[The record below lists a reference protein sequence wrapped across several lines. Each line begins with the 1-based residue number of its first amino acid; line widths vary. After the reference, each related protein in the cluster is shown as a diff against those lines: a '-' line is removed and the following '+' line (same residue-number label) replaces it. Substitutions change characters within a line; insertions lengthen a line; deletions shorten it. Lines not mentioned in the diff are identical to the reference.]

1 MSDELDDLNLRS
13 RIASLKHLPDPERA
27 FNNIA
32 TFLSVNPDYAGQI
45 LGDLE
50 AVSMLYCHSQFLA
63 NYSIYNPTVL
73 FHALANLNAS
83 CEVSELRMELQAL
96 LDACV
101 SLTEGMKIVRDFKK
115 QKLLL
120 ITLRD
125 VLSHVDFEQTLFA
138 LSNLADAILHE
149 SLVLSEAFISQRY
162 GRPEENSFAV
172 IGLGKLGAQE
182 LNYSS
187 DIDIIFVYKK
197 ESDTCG
203 ISTVHGGI
211 INRVSAFEYYT
222 KLAEEITRF
231 LASNTKDGFVYRVDL
246 RLRPQGQ
253 RGSLVLSLRSYE
265 EYYESWGQ
273 LWERAALLRARPL
286 AGDLPL
292 GNELL
297 KTVQPFIYRKY
308 LDFDAINEIK
318 RMKSQVEQLKSG
330 TLSNDIK
337 RGYGGIR
344 EIEFFIQIFQ
354 LIYGGQEPML
364 REKRT
369 LRALHRLLQKGLI
382 GYEDAHQLSGN
393 YLFLRVL
400 EHRLQQLNDL
410 QTHTLPSGD
419 RELEILGRKMGF
431 RDSGAFLSEIS
442 KRRRQVRTIYD
453 SLFQSSAMP
462 QAKCLREDSA
472 VNPLSSVYWDMD
484 SPIEHLLT
492 EELSKTG
499 IKDFHKAMHC
509 LAKVRNTIF
518 SFQTIRGRR
527 LLEDIIPR
535 FVNEALHGVNPDL
548 ALLHLADFST
558 ILATRESYLEAIAQ
572 RQAFISGL
580 NFVFSHSEYLSRI
593 LMSSPHYIESLVED
607 QLREKTLATLKTEL
621 RTLTEEYGQSAATR
635 LLKKLKEIKF
645 GILFLNKKID
655 VVDLMRLL
663 SRVAETILSSL
674 MPNDSPVAIIAFGK
688 LGGREIIFNS
698 DLDLIFI
705 TPSEPT
711 ADDTKTAERLL
722 KVSMSYTKDG
732 ITYQIDARLRPEG
745 SKGPL
750 VNSIAGL
757 KEYYEKSAHLWEL
770 QALLKARPVF
780 ADVKTKNVF
789 MSLRQEILTKRG
801 REMTVADIRKMREK
815 IQRELS
821 KDRDSLSVAHHPSFN
836 ARYDIKLGTGGLEE
850 LEFAIQYLQLK
861 HCHLHPHLLVQGTV
875 HAIRR
880 LKTAAI
886 LKDADADSLHK
897 IYLFYRSI
905 ETMLR
910 LRNES
915 LLRENTDM
923 LQSLANFIEIDAETI
938 LTLLH
943 AKREWVSNFSN
954 ELRD

>member
-1 MSDELDDLNLRS
+1 MNDELDDLNLRS
-13 RIASLKHLPDPERA
+13 RIANLKYLPDPERA
-27 FNNIA
+27 FNNIT
-32 TFLSVNPDYAGQI
+32 TFLSVNPDYAGKI
-45 LGDLE
+45 IGDLE

-63 NYSIYNPTVL
+63 NYSVYNPDAL
-73 FHALANLNAS
+73 FHALANINTS
-83 CEVSELRMELQAL
+83 CEVSGLRTELQAL
-96 LDACV
+96 LNACV
-101 SLTEGMKIVRDFKK
+101 SLTEGMKIIRHFKK

-125 VLSHVDFEQTLFA
+125 ILNHVDFEQTLFA

-149 SLVLSEAFISQRY
+149 SLVFTEAFISQRY
-162 GRPEENSFAV
+162 GMPEENSFAV

-197 ESDTCG
+197 ESDTSG
-203 ISTVHGGI
+203 ISTVHGGT
-211 INRVSAFEYYT
+211 INRISAFEYYT
-222 KLAEEITRF
+222 KLAEDITRF

-286 AGDLPL
+286 AGDLLL
-292 GNELL
+292 GYELL

-382 GYEDAHQLSGN
+382 GHEDAHQLSGN

-400 EHRLQQLNDL
+400 EHRLQQMNDL
-410 QTHTLPSGD
+410 QTHTLPSSD

-431 RDSGAFLSEIS
+431 RDKGAFLSEIS
-442 KRRRQVRTIYD
+442 ARRQQVRTIYD

-462 QAKCLREDSA
+462 QARGLGEPSA
-472 VNPLSSVYWDMD
+472 VNPLSNVYWDMD
-484 SPIEHLLT
+484 SPIEHLLA
-492 EELSKTG
+492 EELSKAG
-499 IKDFHKAMHC
+499 IKDFHKAIHC

-518 SFQTIRGRR
+518 SFQTLRGRR
-527 LLEDIIPR
+527 LLENIIPR
-535 FVNEALHGVNPDL
+535 FVSEALRGVNPDL
-548 ALLHLADFST
+548 ALLHLADFSR

-572 RQAFISGL
+572 RKAFISGL

-607 QLREKTLATLKTEL
+607 QLREKTLATVKTEL
-621 RTLTEEYGQSAATR
+621 KILTEEYGQSTATR
-635 LLKKLKEIKF
+635 VLKRLKEIKF

-674 MPNDSPVAIIAFGK
+674 LPNDSPVAIIAFGK

-711 ADDTKTAERLL
+711 SDDTKTAERLL
-722 KVSMSYTKDG
+722 KVLMSYTKDG
-732 ITYQIDARLRPEG
+732 ITYPVDARLRPEG
-745 SKGPL
+745 SKGQL

-757 KEYYEKSAHLWEL
+757 KDYYEKSAHPWEL

-780 ADVKTKNVF
+780 ADVKTKNTF

-801 REMTVADIRKMREK
+801 REMTVADLRKMREK

-821 KDRDSLSVAHHPSFN
+821 KDRDSSVAHHPPLN
-836 ARYDIKLGTGGLEE
+836 TRYDIKLGTGGLEE
-850 LEFAIQYLQLK
+850 LEFAVQYLQLK
-861 HCHLHPHLLVQGTV
+861 HCHLHPRLLVQGTV

-880 LKTAAI
+880 LKTAAT
-886 LKDADADSLHK
+886 LQDADADSLYE
-897 IYLFYRSI
+897 IYIFYRSI

-915 LLRENTDM
+915 VLRENTDM
-923 LQSLANFIEIDAETI
+923 LQSLANFMKTDSETI

-943 AKREWVSNFSN
+943 AKREWVGNFWN
-954 ELRD
+954 ELRN